1 MQITINHTKQI
12 EKERVKTTRPT
23 KKKIF
28 IYVFIYLL
36 NRIKSSTIREKKIN
50 PAKKRHT
57 FEEAL
62 TNVCK
67 YLYFDIQ
74 QLEEVAGFIKS
85 KCKDNH
91 KVKSTVEIQTR

>member
-1 MQITINHTKQI
+1 M
-12 EKERVKTTRPT
+12 
-23 KKKIF
+23 
-28 IYVFIYLL
+28 
-36 NRIKSSTIREKKIN
+36 N